1 MCHSWYSVS
10 TLYFGMQGTVVPL
23 TWLYVT
29 FIYPE
34 QIYKRELF
42 DQIVISPVILHHIV
56 YMRLKVTE

>member
-1 MCHSWYSVS
+1 
-10 TLYFGMQGTVVPL
+10 MQGTVVSL
-23 TWLYVT
+23 IWLYVT

-42 DQIVISPVILHHIV
+42 DQIVISPVIPHHIV